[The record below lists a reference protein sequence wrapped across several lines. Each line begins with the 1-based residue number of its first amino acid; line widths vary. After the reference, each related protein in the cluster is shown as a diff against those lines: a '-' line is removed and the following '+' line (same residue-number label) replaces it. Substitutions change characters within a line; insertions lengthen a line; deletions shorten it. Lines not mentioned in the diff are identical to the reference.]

1 MDPEIVCITKQESPD
16 FVECRF
22 DVDSIA
28 KSSSAPIQPNDIFPR
43 NTTVTSTENNS
54 IPAEPVA
61 PPGLENCSI
70 AGVEMQEELDQTTP
84 SPDELRETNDS
95 GINLVLENEEL
106 WTKFRD
112 VHTEMIIT
120 KSGRSI
126 NTGSTVQQLIMQT
139 IYVYMSINSIQV
151 GLWMT

>member
-1 MDPEIVCITKQESPD
+1 MDPETVCIKKQESPD
-16 FVECRF
+16 FAECRF
-22 DVDSIA
+22 DVDSIS
-28 KSSSAPIQPNDIFPR
+28 KSAPAPIQPNDIFPR
-43 NTTVTSTENNS
+43 NTTVTSTEKNT

-61 PPGLENCSI
+61 PAGLENCSN
-70 AGVEMQEELDQTTP
+70 AGAVEMQDELDQTTP

-126 NTGSTVQQLIMQT
+126 
-139 IYVYMSINSIQV
+139 
-151 GLWMT
+151 